1 MQSRVMEIN
10 LGDHYGDGHGRY
22 ETFKVTISGD
32 DVSNEALKSSYVS
45 MCKKMGVDLD
55 SVLYTKDE
63 SYYSTFMSKSSLQNA
78 LDNGFDGDIDFSDE
92 EVPGIYVDKDSEKR
106 TISSLDLLMFY
117 VGSEIENFS
126 WNLHEKEKEPDLL
139 DVIGAVYGY
148 EFYMEV

>member
-1 MQSRVMEIN
+1 M
-10 LGDHYGDGHGRY
+10 
-22 ETFKVTISGD
+22 
-32 DVSNEALKSSYVS
+32 
-45 MCKKMGVDLD
+45 
-55 SVLYTKDE
+55 
-63 SYYSTFMSKSSLQNA
+63 
-78 LDNGFDGDIDFSDE
+78 
-92 EVPGIYVDKDSEKR
+92 DKDSEKR